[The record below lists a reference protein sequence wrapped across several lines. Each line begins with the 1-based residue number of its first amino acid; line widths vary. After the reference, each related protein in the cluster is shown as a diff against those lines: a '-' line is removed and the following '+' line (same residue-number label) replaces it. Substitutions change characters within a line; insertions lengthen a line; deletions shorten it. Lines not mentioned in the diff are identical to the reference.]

1 MVAALPRRTWEDAE
15 LQTGLEAAS
24 TLFQKTGVPGVQN
37 LVSFAILPPEAG
49 KITAKIPL
57 PILDSVIL
65 DSRKRWTHQKAK
77 RT

>member
-1 MVAALPRRTWEDAE
+1 MVVALPKRTWEDAE

-24 TLFQKTGVPGVQN
+24 TLLQKTGVPGVQN
-37 LVSFAILPPEAG
+37 LVSFAILPLAVG
-49 KITAKIPL
+49 KIAEKIPL

-65 DSRKRWTHQKAK
+65 DSRKRWTHQKAT